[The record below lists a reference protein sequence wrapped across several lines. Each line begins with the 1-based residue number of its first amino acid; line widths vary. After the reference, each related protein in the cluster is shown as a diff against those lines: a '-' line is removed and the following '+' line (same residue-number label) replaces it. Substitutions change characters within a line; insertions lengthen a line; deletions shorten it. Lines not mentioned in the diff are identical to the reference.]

1 VTAVTPPVLETRGLR
16 KHFGGIRVLE
26 DINLQFETGKLSAI
40 IGPNG
45 AGKTTCFNLLT
56 GFLMP
61 DAGRIYYHQRDITR
75 MKPEKR
81 TRIGISRS
89 FQILN
94 LFDSFTV
101 LENVRIAVPAMRQ
114 RGLDL
119 WRPAGSVAEAQHKA
133 AAIVK
138 LIGLGGRENVDAKY
152 LSYGQRR
159 LLEIGVS
166 LASEPK
172 VLLMDEPTSGLG
184 SRPKEVLSDL
194 VRRLAPTL
202 SIVIIE
208 HNMEFVMALADSVT
222 VLHRGYVVASGPPQS
237 ICESE
242 VVRNAYLGNYRA
254 KVDDV
259 TARP

>member
-1 VTAVTPPVLETRGLR
+1 VTAAASPVLETTGLR

-26 DINLQFETGKLSAI
+26 DVNLRFEAGKLSAI

-61 DAGRIYYHQRDITR
+61 DCGHVHYRGRDITR
-75 MKPEKR
+75 LKPEER
-81 TRIGISRS
+81 TRLGISRS

-94 LFDSFTV
+94 LFDSYTV
-101 LENVRIAVPAMRQ
+101 LENVRVAVPAMRQ
-114 RGLDL
+114 RGLDF
-119 WRPAGSVAEAQHKA
+119 WCPASSVREAQEKA
-133 AAIVK
+133 AAVVK
-138 LIGLGGRENVDAKY
+138 LIGLGGREHVEAKY

-166 LASEPK
+166 LASEPDL
-172 VLLMDEPTSGLG
+172 LLMDEPTSGLG
-184 SRPKEVLSDL
+184 SQPKEVLSNL

-208 HNMEFVMALADSVT
+208 HNMEFVMSLAESVT
-222 VLHRGYVVASGPPQS
+222 VLHHGQVIASGSPES
-237 ICESE
+237 IRESE
-242 VVRNAYLGNYRA
+242 VVRNAYLGNRRA
-254 KVDDV
+254 H
-259 TARP
+259 